1 MQGAVPTI
9 STPSMYEET
18 WTYEVEC
25 NGVKLPEMF
34 QRAKRIMK
42 IQTSKETRKI
52 SLKKVEGVIQDEGQ
66 ILEMDKF
73 AELGGRYL

>member
-34 QRAKRIMK
+34 QRAKR
-42 IQTSKETRKI
+42 
-52 SLKKVEGVIQDEGQ
+52 VI
-66 ILEMDKF
+66 
-73 AELGGRYL
+73 